1 MSKEEFDKFL
11 CYVDKISNQI
21 EVSINTKISNQI
33 EVSIN
38 TAKTKEE
45 WREYYSKKGYK
56 VIKTKQR

>member
-21 EVSINTKISNQI
+21 EI
-33 EVSIN
+33 SIN

-56 VIKTKQR
+56 IIKPKQR